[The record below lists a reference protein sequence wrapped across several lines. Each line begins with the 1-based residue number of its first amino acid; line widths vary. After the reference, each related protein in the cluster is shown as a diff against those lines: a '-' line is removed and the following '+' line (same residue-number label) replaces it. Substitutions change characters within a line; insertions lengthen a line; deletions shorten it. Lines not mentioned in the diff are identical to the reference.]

1 VVGLS
6 SLTSEGLVVAW
17 HDAECGAYA
26 ADLPLWR
33 ELAEDAGGPLLDV
46 GCGSGRIAL
55 DLAERGHEV
64 TGVDS
69 EGPLIGAL
77 RHRASELPIRAE
89 VADARSLD
97 LGRRFALAIAPMQV
111 VQLMGGPSG
120 RAGLLASVG
129 RHLDPGA
136 RFALALADPFEEL
149 PPQDALLPL
158 PDVRERDEWVLSSQP
173 VAVRKEEHGVA
184 IDRVRQAVS
193 PAGELTEELVTI
205 ALDHLSPDQLEAE
218 AAEHGY
224 AARPRRRVEATE
236 DYVGSTVV
244 VLERA

>member
-6 SLTSEGLVVAW
+6 SEGLAIAW
-17 HDAECGAYA
+17 HDAECGGYT
-26 ADLPLWR
+26 ADLDVWR
-33 ELAEDAGGPLLDV
+33 DLAEEAGGPVLDV
-46 GCGSGRIAL
+46 GCGSGRVAL

-64 TGVDS
+64 FGVDS
-69 EGPLIGAL
+69 EEPLVGAL
-77 RHRASELPIRAE
+77 RHRAGDLPLQAE
-89 VADARSLD
+89 AADARSLN

-111 VQLMGGPSG
+111 VQLMGGPPG
-120 RAGLLASVG
+120 RAGLLAAVAE
-129 RHLDPGA
+129 HLEPGA

-149 PPQDALLPL
+149 PAQDALLPL

-173 VAVRKEEHGVA
+173 IAVRSEEHGVA

-193 PAGELTEELVTI
+193 PEGELTEEVITI
-205 ALDHLSPDQLEAE
+205 ALDHLSPDQLEVE
-218 AAEHGY
+218 AAQHGY
-224 AARPRRRVEATE
+224 AKRARRRVEATE

>member
-1 VVGLS
+1 MP
-6 SLTSEGLVVAW
+6 A
-17 HDAECGAYA
+17 
-26 ADLPLWR
+26 
-33 ELAEDAGGPLLDV
+33 
-46 GCGSGRIAL
+46 
-55 DLAERGHEV
+55 
-64 TGVDS
+64 
-69 EGPLIGAL
+69 
-77 RHRASELPIRAE
+77 RAQ

-111 VQLMGGPSG
+111 VQLMGGPPA
-120 RAGLLASVG
+120 RAGLLASVA

-149 PPQDALLPL
+149 PAQDALLPL

-173 VAVRKEEHGVA
+173 IAVRKEEHGVA

>member
-1 VVGLS
+1 VS
-6 SLTSEGLVVAW
+6 AQTSEGLVIAW
-17 HDAECGAYA
+17 HDAECGSYV

-33 ELAEDAGGPLLDV
+33 ELAAEAGGPVLDV
-46 GCGSGRIAL
+46 GCGTGRVAL
-55 DLAERGHEV
+55 DLAARGHEV

-69 EGPLIGAL
+69 EAALVGAL
-77 RHRASELPIRAE
+77 RHRAGDLPVRAE
-89 VADARSLD
+89 NADARSFD
-97 LGRRFALAIAPMQV
+97 LGRPFALAIAPMQV

-120 RAGLLASVG
+120 RAGLLAAAW

-173 VAVRKEEHGVA
+173 LAVRKEEHGVA

-193 PAGELTEELVTI
+193 PEGDLTEELVTI
-205 ALDHLSPDQLEAE
+205 ALDHLSAEELEAE
-218 AAEHGY
+218 AAAQGFT
-224 AARPRRRVEATE
+224 ALPRRRVEATE

-244 VLERA
+244 MLERP

>member
-6 SLTSEGLVVAW
+6 SPTSEGLVIAW

-26 ADLPLWR
+26 ADLPVWR
-33 ELAEDAGGPLLDV
+33 ELAEEAGGPVLDV
-46 GCGSGRIAL
+46 GCGSGRVAL
-55 DLAERGHEV
+55 DLAHHGHEV

-69 EGPLIGAL
+69 EQPLVGAL
-77 RHRASELPIRAE
+77 LHRAGDLPVRALA
-89 VADARSLD
+89 ADARSLD

-120 RAGLLASVG
+120 RAGLLAAVA

-136 RFALALADPFEEL
+136 RFALALADPFEAL
-149 PPQDALLPL
+149 PAQDVLLPL

-173 VAVRKEEHGVA
+173 IAVRNEEHGVA

-193 PAGELTEELVTI
+193 PAGELTEEVVTI
-205 ALDHLSPDQLEAE
+205 ALDHLSPEELEAE
-218 AAEHGY
+218 AAPHGFT
-224 AARPRRRVEATE
+224 ALPRRRVEATQ
-236 DYVGSTVV
+236 DYVGSSVV
-244 VLERA
+244 MLERT